1 MNLYTPYLR
10 SLVNAN
16 PFSSVLTLSTVVPGS
31 IPLTLT
37 ATTLKPALATGFS
50 SFSLSTLTIWI
61 DPLITSLGTS
71 KV

>member
-1 MNLYTPYLR
+1 MCIR
-10 SLVNAN
+10 DRVNAN

-50 SFSLSTLTIWI
+50 
-61 DPLITSLGTS
+61 
-71 KV
+71 